1 MSPAPTRCQPPR
13 ACKSKKSRMSA
24 SEASRTPPTGT
35 AMNHQEKTDF
45 RLDVLPDL
53 SLLEILWYLPLKDL
67 VAAGR
72 ASPRL
77 CALTRTK
84 MRLWQTE
91 DTLALKNY
99 NDICDALAVA
109 PPVDILAVAPA
120 APALDPL
127 AGKLTVVP
135 DDAANT
141 TGLSRK
147 LVLFTRGC
155 VLAESV
161 DSLIREVAQ
170 TVKRL
175 EVDAELAWIFTSLQE
190 ANWSKLEHLQIS
202 AQELVPGGVTGAVGN
217 LLWPQDVVLPRLQ
230 TVVVEPLYFEYSDTH
245 RLFDISVEHFAA
257 LESLLRAHREQLDCV
272 KLCLSQLLPL
282 VEACS
287 SDLHRLEVEIADND
301 DVAVLRRMRGLKQ
314 LKIGVDHLYP
324 DFKLTDLLRCWVG
337 PLEHLVLQDMIHET
351 VVHALGAG
359 ALKRL
364 LFLVIWSDW
373 DDDTIRGTPGPLR
386 HLPEALAGLPRLRS
400 LALQVPLHVVLPDI
414 TPASI
419 AALELLI
426 VACECA
432 KSRCR
437 CAGETP
443 SSLSLCRPRPRG
455 LTSVAN

>member
-1 MSPAPTRCQPPR
+1 M
-13 ACKSKKSRMSA
+13 
-24 SEASRTPPTGT
+24 
-35 AMNHQEKTDF
+35 
-45 RLDVLPDL
+45 PDL

-99 NDICDALAVA
+99 NDICDVLAVA

-257 LESLLRAHREQLDCV
+257 LESLLRAHRYQPSLSLTAHFALPFGRRCLIPGLVFSEQLDCV

-324 DFKLTDLLRCWVG
+324 DFKRRSENTPDLLQALRIRVGLCVVRRGFRCLDV
-337 PLEHLVLQDMIHET
+337 PLED
-351 VVHALGAG
+351 
-359 ALKRL
+359 
-364 LFLVIWSDW
+364 
-373 DDDTIRGTPGPLR
+373 LR
-386 HLPEALAGLPRLRS
+386 R
-400 LALQVPLHVVLPDI
+400 
-414 TPASI
+414 
-419 AALELLI
+419 
-426 VACECA
+426 
-432 KSRCR
+432 
-437 CAGETP
+437 
-443 SSLSLCRPRPRG
+443 
-455 LTSVAN
+455 